1 MANIPWNDH
10 AAIFEDTASLAQ
22 LSYAIRMHF
31 EGSLRECVR
40 LLKGWSA
47 EARARVYVETD
58 DGLLHLDP
66 PDIEDVIAAERRN
79 GRRSRKPRIRQRPTG
94 LRRQA

>member
-1 MANIPWNDH
+1 MANIPWDDH

-22 LSYAIRMHF
+22 LSYAVRMHF

-47 EARARVYVETD
+47 EARAKVYVETD
-58 DGLLHLDP
+58 NGMLHLDP
-66 PDIEDVIAAERRN
+66 PDIEDVIA
-79 GRRSRKPRIRQRPTG
+79 TG
-94 LRRQA
+94 GCD

>member
-1 MANIPWNDH
+1 MANIPWDDH

-66 PDIEDVIAAERRN
+66 PDIEDAIAAD
-79 GRRSRKPRIRQRPTG
+79 GRDRPRPRKPGIRQRPIG
-94 LRRQA
+94 PQREA